1 MGYRTADLQLID
13 LCAVILNWAKQKN
26 GSHDGRVA
34 AQVQHFPSSSQI
46 AAWGRSYKTFFFCKS
61 CEIFQRP
68 CQVGNPI
75 RTVKSSDFELGW
87 ETSVEL
93 LVLLAWVRIL
103 RGGWVMSIRAPTSR
117 CEGVRLSQSTSKGCN
132 QRKWGTK
139 IKSDVVIRAHILLDI
154 FSLMT

>member
-46 AAWGRSYKTFFFCKS
+46 AAWDRSYKTFFSCNS

-68 CQVGNPI
+68 CHAGNTI
-75 RTVKSSDFELGW
+75 RTVKSSDLDGRPLWNFLRCWHGFEYLGLGGKCQ
-87 ETSVEL
+87 SGPP
-93 LVLLAWVRIL
+93 LVDVKVSYRTPKAATNPS
-103 RGGWVMSIRAPTSR
+103 G
-117 CEGVRLSQSTSKGCN
+117 EQK
-132 QRKWGTK
+132 
-139 IKSDVVIRAHILLDI
+139 KSDVVIRAHILLDI